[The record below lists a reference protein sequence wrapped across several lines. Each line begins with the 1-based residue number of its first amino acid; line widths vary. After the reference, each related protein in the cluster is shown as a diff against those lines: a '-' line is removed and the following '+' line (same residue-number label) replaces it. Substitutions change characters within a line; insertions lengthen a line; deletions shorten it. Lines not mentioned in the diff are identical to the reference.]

1 MVGGGTWEFAMENNG
16 SAWKNRMSVRLQR
29 LVKHL
34 VGGEELNMFC
44 WGLKRT
50 REIRGEK
57 EGWRQRDEDGPA
69 I

>member
-1 MVGGGTWEFAMENNG
+1 MENNV
-16 SAWKNRMSVRLQR
+16 SAWKNSMSVRLQR

-44 WGLKRT
+44 WGLKRA

-57 EGWRQRDEDGPA
+57 EG
-69 I
+69 